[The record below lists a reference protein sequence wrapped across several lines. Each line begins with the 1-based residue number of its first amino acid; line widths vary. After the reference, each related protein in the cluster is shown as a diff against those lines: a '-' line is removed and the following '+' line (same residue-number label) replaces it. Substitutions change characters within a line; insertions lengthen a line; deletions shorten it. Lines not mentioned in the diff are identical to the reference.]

1 MTNLKKM
8 FKKDMVILKYG
19 NLKII
24 KKRVNGP
31 LI

>member
-19 NLKII
+19 NFKI
-24 KKRVNGP
+24 KFKEVNVP